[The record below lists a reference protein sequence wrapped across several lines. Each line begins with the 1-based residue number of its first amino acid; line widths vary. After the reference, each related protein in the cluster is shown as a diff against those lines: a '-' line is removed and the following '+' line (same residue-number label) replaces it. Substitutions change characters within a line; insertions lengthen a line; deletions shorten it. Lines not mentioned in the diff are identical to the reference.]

1 MYLSEINLKSFQG
14 FKRQQNIR
22 LAPLTFIFGPNS
34 AGKSSVIRS
43 LLLGKQNL
51 LRQATPDSNFPW
63 RFAGED
69 VDLAGFSNTVY
80 NHTGEFIHLGFA
92 ISLADLTEKPH
103 KMAETI
109 EEIKFSYRI
118 NSDELVS
125 AFSLQYGLKTPN
137 KSEAEKSFALKF
149 ELLEGAWVAKFENLN
164 SSEAFSQL
172 IDTFAPSPHQG
183 AKTKNTNELG
193 ARRLNQALKT
203 FAINFRDAVPRFL
216 QDESTS
222 NLDSEAQALYRKTD
236 DFRILRALN
245 NACELASALLKV
257 EFGTIRHVGALREI
271 PKRFTLIEKVA
282 QRSISRTNTDIS
294 GFLSDDEARKL
305 ASKWLLKLTGKA
317 YELRFNKLNDGANNW
332 VGNLASLT
340 LFDRH
345 TKTNVGFQDVGVGLS
360 QLLPII
366 TNLVIKVGTNPNQI
380 VKNKDKHNL
389 LLIEQPELH
398 LHPKLQGDLADL
410 LIDTSML
417 KIPGGPQIVAE
428 THSENMIM
436 RIQKRVREGVIRPE
450 DVAILFVDRVPGKNG
465 GNSVIEIGLDETGE
479 LAFELPISFTDLR
492 IQDRF

>member
-1 MYLSEINLKSFQG
+1 MHLSQVNLKSFQG

-22 LAPLTFIFGPNS
+22 LAPLTLIFGPNS

-43 LLLGKQNL
+43 ILLAKQNL
-51 LRQATPDSNFPW
+51 LRLGSPDAIFPW
-63 RFAGED
+63 RFVGED
-69 VDLAGFSNTVY
+69 VDLAGFNNTVY
-80 NHTGEFIHLGFA
+80 KHTGDSIDIGFVL
-92 ISLADLTEKPH
+92 SLSDNSEKKHRLTESID
-103 KMAETI
+103 EI
-109 EEIKFSYRI
+109 EYNYRIDSEEQVSKFSLEYRTSDPKSIEIKKIF
-118 NSDELVS
+118 V
-125 AFSLQYGLKTPN
+125 LQ
-137 KSEAEKSFALKF
+137 F
-149 ELLEGAWVAKFENLN
+149 ELLNGLWKAKFDNLESAN
-164 SSEAFSQL
+164 VFGQL
-172 IDTFAPSPHQG
+172 IDTFAPNQLSSD
-183 AKTKNTNELG
+183 KDSKRNEVS
-193 ARRLNQALKT
+193 ARKINQTLKT
-203 FAINFRDAVPRFL
+203 FQVNFRDAVPRFL
-216 QDESTS
+216 EDESNGTL
-222 NLDSEAQALYRKTD
+222 NAEAKALFRTTA

-245 NACELASALLKV
+245 NVCQVAAELVKV

-271 PKRFTLIEKVA
+271 PKRFTLIEKTS
-282 QRSISRTNTDIS
+282 QRTLSRTSSDIS

-317 YELRFNKLNDGANNW
+317 YELKFNRLNDGENKW
-332 VGNLASLT
+332 VGNISSLT

-366 TNLVIKVGTNPNQI
+366 TNLVIKLGTNANQL
-380 VKNKDKHNL
+380 VKNKAQHNL

-436 RIQKRVREGVIRPE
+436 RVQKRVREGVIKPE
-450 DVAILFVDRVPGKNG
+450 DVAILFVDRVPGKGG
-465 GNSVIEIGLDETGE
+465 GNSVIEISLDSAGE